1 MIASKY
7 WALLGVALCGLG
19 LAACSEESGVLPPF
33 PQTGS
38 GGAAIDC
45 REIRTSVDQLL
56 DQGRWPVVTGTIR
69 SVSPVLDSFSYTE
82 EGEQTCRHLE
92 YAEPAIRIVIALD
105 KASWDSA
112 EAGGELTL
120 ALDSSAFL
128 AFEVSPSLSASGKLG
143 WTDGRSYLP
152 VGARV
157 AAVGGLLETGELYTR
172 AVNLMGVH
180 EDNTLFGYQPGQCV
194 GGTLNDRDVFEVI
207 AQAAAGSD
215 GSAPKMEGSPA
226 VSTRCNG

>member
-38 GGAAIDC
+38 GGAPINC
-45 REIRTSVDQLL
+45 GETRTSVDQLL
-56 DQGRWPVVTGTIR
+56 DQGRWPIVTGTIR
-69 SVSPVLDSFSYTE
+69 SVSPVLDSFSHTR

-92 YAEPAIRIVIALD
+92 RAEPGIRIVID
-105 KASWDSA
+105 VDGASWDSA

-128 AFEVSPSLSASGKLG
+128 GFEVVPVLNSRGRLG
-143 WTDGRSYLP
+143 WTNGGSYLP

-157 AAVGGLLETGELYTR
+157 AAVGGLLETGEFYTR
-172 AVNLMGVH
+172 GVNLFGIH
-180 EDNTLFGYQPGQCV
+180 EDDTLFGYQPDQCV

-215 GSAPKMEGSPA
+215 GSAPKMEGSPE